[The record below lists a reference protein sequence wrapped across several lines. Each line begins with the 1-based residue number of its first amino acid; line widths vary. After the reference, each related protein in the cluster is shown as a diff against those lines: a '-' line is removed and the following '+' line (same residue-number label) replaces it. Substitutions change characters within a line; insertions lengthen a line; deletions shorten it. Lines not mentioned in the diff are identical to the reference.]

1 MGEMITRKALAIRP
15 VSPSYHGDRALQ
27 CRRPDLRSRLTPLQS
42 WQLLHAWHASGS
54 NDTPAGSATNMISGP
69 AKTELTTAKA
79 DKISKKRI
87 EVYRRDGGKRG
98 YCLRYSKGE
107 MGFASQKVTK
117 EKESKFG
124 ERDIKRFLLLMMVYK
139 K

>member
-1 MGEMITRKALAIRP
+1 MGEMITRKDLAIRP

-54 NDTPAGSATNMISGP
+54 NDTLAGPPTNMISGP

-87 EVYRRDGGKRG
+87 EETVVKEGIVYDIPKERRD
-98 YCLRYSKGE
+98 LRRRK
-107 MGFASQKVTK
+107 
-117 EKESKFG
+117 
-124 ERDIKRFLLLMMVYK
+124 
-139 K
+139 